1 MKMKK
6 TILAT
11 IIAVSQAASVIP
23 VQAEP
28 IEHKSNGQV
37 QQHGLDKPVTEASGS
52 ALVNSAVSAGD
63 TDSSLLNVGSSSSNT
78 NTSTNSSTPTT
89 DDSVDSK
96 NNRRDEQNHDGS
108 KDSSGTGTERSQAS
122 TGNDDPAL
130 SNADAEDQSATAD
143 SSAKDTMEPRAT
155 SIQVS
160 QDSLVLYPNSS
171 KMEQNGRAYNA
182 LRNLTVKKGV
192 SYVSLRSIA
201 ERFGY
206 KVGYD
211 GSTNEAILLD
221 GIAEARFKANRGTY
235 TMNGVSAPLNGTP
248 YMDKGVLMIPL
259 RSFAAAYNLT
269 LTLESNRI
277 ILTPPVVPEPEP
289 EPEPEPNEPPVAFFT
304 TNKKKYRMGELI
316 YYEDQSTDEEDAI
329 VDRKWDNN
337 NPAFFEPGMVE
348 VTLQVTD
355 KHGASSTYKQEIEIT
370 SELLYN
376 KEDFVRLFTP
386 VGSNFEIVGSSVL
399 SFDALPYKYWTEPF
413 TLFRASGPETVNNEG
428 ILYQDT
434 IEGATRFM
442 IHHKNNLGEKAK
454 FYVVAENTSLSTTN
468 VNISSLGFAG
478 PTNHPEVAGRLAAAR
493 YFESMIDGSARSSL
507 ALEPGEKKLIFTPL
521 STPTVSSGDIITM
534 NAELV
539 SDGPIQYTIFMVK
552 AKNDPLVA
560 LPTLPDLDPKESI
573 VRGTFKD
580 STRVFEY
587 NELVGTKPE
596 RLPLT
601 DNTTDPFQKGIDGIK
616 FTDATNSG
624 NYGVLYYIVLNRVAP
639 NTLITFN
646 PRGGLYSGAARVNN
660 EVVHIKHI
668 GSTQNTT
675 SVLYRTGDKE
685 ERVELWITPAAG
697 SNLPFTFL
705 FMPLPEKKS

>member
-6 TILAT
+6 AFLATILA
-11 IIAVSQAASVIP
+11 ASQAASVIP
-23 VQAEP
+23 VHAEAMRTVSDEQQQNHNEYQMDNVGGS
-28 IEHKSNGQV
+28 IDRANGVHKTRQDALNEPDASPSSKASQVEEQSESNSHKTV
-37 QQHGLDKPVTEASGS
+37 QNNTSDGANPSSEKS
-52 ALVNSAVSAGD
+52 VNSDNGTASEGTENVD
-63 TDSSLLNVGSSSSNT
+63 TQ
-78 NTSTNSSTPTT
+78 NSSTESNPE
-89 DDSVDSK
+89 DP
-96 NNRRDEQNHDGS
+96 NGS
-108 KDSSGTGTERSQAS
+108 MESYAGSNLGTS
-122 TGNDDPAL
+122 DPL
-130 SNADAEDQSATAD
+130 
-143 SSAKDTMEPRAT
+143 
-155 SIQVS
+155 I
-160 QDSLVLYPNSS
+160 LYLNSS
-171 KMEQNGRAYNA
+171 KMEQNGTAYTA
-182 LRNLTVKKGV
+182 LRSLTVKQGV
-192 SYVSLRSIA
+192 SYVSLRSLA
-201 ERFGY
+201 ERLGY
-206 KVGYD
+206 TVGYD
-211 GSTNEAILLD
+211 GKTNEAVVMD
-221 GIAEARFKANRGTY
+221 GTVEIRFKANRNTY
-235 TMNGVSAPLNGTP
+235 VKSGSSYPLNGTP

-259 RSFAAAYNLT
+259 RSFTAVYNIT
-269 LTLESNRI
+269 LSLEGNRI
-277 ILTPPVVPEPEP
+277 VLTPPVVNVP

-304 TNKKKYRMGELI
+304 TDKKKYRMGELI
-316 YYEDQSTDEEDAI
+316 RYEDQSTDDEDAI

-337 NPAFFEPGMVE
+337 KPAFFEPGIEKVS
-348 VTLQVTD
+348 LQVTD
-355 KHGASSTYKQEIEIT
+355 KHGLSSTYTQEIEIT
-370 SELLYN
+370 SELLYTQ
-376 KEDFVRLFTP
+376 EDFDRLFTP

-399 SFDALPYKYWTEPF
+399 SFDALPYKYWTEPY
-413 TLFRASGPETVNNEG
+413 TLFRASGPETVNSEG

-454 FYVVAENTSLSTTN
+454 FYVVAENKGQSSAN

-493 YFESMIDGSARSSL
+493 YFESSINGSAIKNIAL
-507 ALEPGEKKLIFTPL
+507 APGERKLIFTEL
-521 STPTVSSGDIITM
+521 SAVTASSGDVVTL
-534 NAELV
+534 NADLV
-539 SDGPIQYTIFMVK
+539 SDGQIQYTVLMVK
-552 AKNDPLVA
+552 AKNDPLTM
-560 LPTLPDLDPKESI
+560 LPKLPDLDPKESI

-601 DNTTDPFQKGIDGIK
+601 DNTTDPFQQGTDGIK
-616 FTDATNSG
+616 LTNATNSG
-624 NYGVLYYIVLNRVAP
+624 NYGVVYYIVLNRVAP

-705 FMPLPEKKS
+705 FMPMPEMKK